1 MASLIVKTEI
11 SKPDGTTKLK
21 AGLSVGAI
29 VAAAIAGGLICLGGI
44 AFAAVD
50 VYFAIQEK
58 TPPHL
63 THLSIGL
70 AVFVAGIVV
79 AFGHYVINPL
89 YQLTVVLNNTSIPI
103 IGGRAGGRR
112 ADDPPLAPGSPPP
125 QFPPPSEEPP
135 NVPFP
140 PPGNGAGGQ

>member
-21 AGLSVGAI
+21 AHLSVGAVI
-29 VAAAIAGGLICLGGI
+29 AAAIAGGLICLGGI
-44 AFAAVD
+44 AFAGVD
-50 VYFAIQEK
+50 VYFAIQAK

-103 IGGRAGGRR
+103 IGGRR
-112 ADDPPLAPGSPPP
+112 ASDPPA
-125 QFPPPSEEPP
+125 QIQPPPSEEPP
-135 NVPFP
+135 DVPFP
-140 PPGNGAGGQ
+140 PPGGGNP